1 MKFKNEVKYF
11 KDFSS
16 FLDKYF
22 LISSN
27 SRHEEWRNI
36 NVKNETKSQ
45 RMLTVSFLI
54 APLLEIIEF
63 ICRSGKEKKKEQEMF
78 GLVCAETFLKIVTLL
93 HILPSKIHYR
103 RRRKLLTW

>member
-22 LISSN
+22 LIISSH

-45 RMLTVSFLI
+45 RMLTVCRF
-54 APLLEIIEF
+54 PLPL
-63 ICRSGKEKKKEQEMF
+63 S
-78 GLVCAETFLKIVTLL
+78 
-93 HILPSKIHYR
+93 
-103 RRRKLLTW
+103 

>member
-36 NVKNETKSQ
+36 NVKKWNQISAHAHS
-45 RMLTVSFLI
+45 VSFPI

-78 GLVCAETFLKIVTLL
+78 G
-93 HILPSKIHYR
+93 
-103 RRRKLLTW
+103 

>member
-16 FLDKYF
+16 FLDEYF
-22 LISSN
+22 LIISSN

-45 RMLTVSFLI
+45 RMLTV
-54 APLLEIIEF
+54 
-63 ICRSGKEKKKEQEMF
+63 C
-78 GLVCAETFLKIVTLL
+78 
-93 HILPSKIHYR
+93 
-103 RRRKLLTW
+103 

>member
-63 ICRSGKEKKKEQEMF
+63 ICRSGK
-78 GLVCAETFLKIVTLL
+78 
-93 HILPSKIHYR
+93 
-103 RRRKLLTW
+103 

>member
-16 FLDKYF
+16 FFRRIFFYYIIKFKTWRVAKYKRKKWNQ
-22 LISSN
+22 ISAHAHS
-27 SRHEEWRNI
+27 
-36 NVKNETKSQ
+36 
-45 RMLTVSFLI
+45 VSFPI

-78 GLVCAETFLKIVTLL
+78 G
-93 HILPSKIHYR
+93 
-103 RRRKLLTW
+103 

>member
-16 FLDKYF
+16 FLDEYF
-22 LISSN
+22 LIISSN

-45 RMLTVSFLI
+45 RMLTVCWVHLSI
-54 APLLEIIEF
+54 GE
-63 ICRSGKEKKKEQEMF
+63 RKEERTGNVWLGARGNVFKN
-78 GLVCAETFLKIVTLL
+78 CYIVT
-93 HILPSKIHYR
+93 YF
-103 RRRKLLTW
+103 T